1 MLVADWAVTPVAMVP
16 DRADSVAAELTR
28 LCERA
33 VLSLPVTGAGLSV
46 VARDNQFGLVAAA
59 DPLSERLEELQFV
72 LGEGPCVDAVAAG
85 QPVLVPDLTVDGPV
99 RWPVYAPSIMEAGF
113 RAVFAFP
120 LQVGSARMGVLDLF
134 RVGPGILSVAE
145 LVRTLALAEEAIA
158 ILLDGEAR
166 GGRESAT
173 TGPAELFQ
181 AQGMAM
187 VQLDSTLADAMARIR
202 AYAYV
207 HNRRLSDV
215 AREILAHELRFDR
228 DG

>member
-1 MLVADWAVTPVAMVP
+1 MPAARCAVTPVAMAP
-16 DRADSVAAELTR
+16 DRADSVAAELSR

-33 VLSLPVTGAGLSV
+33 VRSLPVTGAGLSV
-46 VARDNQFGLVAAA
+46 AARDDRFALVAAA
-59 DPLSERLEELQFV
+59 DPLCERLEELQFV
-72 LGEGPCVDAVAAG
+72 LGEGPCVDALAAG
-85 QPVLVPDLTVDGPV
+85 QPVLVPDLAVDGPV

-134 RVGPGILSVAE
+134 RAGPGVLSVAE
-145 LVRTLALAEEAIA
+145 LVRSLALADEAIA
-158 ILLDGEAR
+158 ILLDGEVHR
-166 GGRESAT
+166 DSESAT
-173 TGPAELFQ
+173 TGSAELFQ